1 MLEEREIALGIDLG
15 GTTFV
20 VGALDWEGRELASAS
35 FDTPHTKDSSVILEE
50 LATRVQEVAVGVEGR
65 PVGLGVGIPGVV
77 EPERGHVVR
86 CPNLPALDD
95 TEAAPELSTRLG
107 MPVFINNDAYCATL
121 AELRWGAGRDVENLL
136 MLTLGTGIGGG
147 VAMGNRVIRGPR
159 QLIGE
164 IGHSIVNPEGALCG
178 CGNHGCFEAQAGRG
192 AIIDMTIRKIQTGRE
207 TLLLSLCEGDLS
219 RIDPRFV
226 ALAAQQG
233 DDLAVEVMNE
243 VGHWIGVG
251 ICTGIVYTDPDLVVL
266 GGGIAAAGEVL
277 LGPIRRTVA
286 ARSLISQ
293 GKFDPRQIVPAQLGN
308 KAGLHGAA
316 QLVWERVA
324 EG

>member
-1 MLEEREIALGIDLG
+1 
-15 GTTFV
+15 
-20 VGALDWEGRELASAS
+20 
-35 FDTPHTKDSSVILEE
+35 
-50 LATRVQEVAVGVEGR
+50 
-65 PVGLGVGIPGVV
+65 
-77 EPERGHVVR
+77 
-86 CPNLPALDD
+86 
-95 TEAAPELSTRLG
+95 
-107 MPVFINNDAYCATL
+107 
-121 AELRWGAGRDVENLL
+121 
-136 MLTLGTGIGGG
+136 
-147 VAMGNRVIRGPR
+147 
-159 QLIGE
+159 
-164 IGHSIVNPEGALCG
+164 
-178 CGNHGCFEAQAGRG
+178 EAQAGRG